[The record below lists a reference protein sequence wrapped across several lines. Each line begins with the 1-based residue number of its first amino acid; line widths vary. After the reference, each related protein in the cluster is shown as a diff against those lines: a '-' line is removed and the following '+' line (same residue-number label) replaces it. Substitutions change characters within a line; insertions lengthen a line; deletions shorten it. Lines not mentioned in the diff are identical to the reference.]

1 MAKPLIDHLRKLPL
15 AAWIIIG
22 LAAGVVAGL
31 ALPGAG
37 RAEWSDAAVAT
48 AGVIGELWLAALQ
61 MTILP
66 LVFALL
72 STTFIRSTGLAE
84 GTGAARR
91 TVLVIAALYVLGIL
105 VGVALTPVLLALWPV
120 SAEMAE
126 ALRGTGGVP
135 VDVERLPVADMILG
149 MVPSN
154 IVAAAAGGSLLPMV
168 FFAIVFGAALT
179 RIDEDKRRPIAAVLT
194 GLAEAMFVLVG
205 WVLALAPIGVAGL
218 ILVTANTHG
227 TTVLLGLAHY
237 ILLYIAIVLVLT
249 LCAYAVAVLFGRV
262 RLRDFARAVLPT
274 QVVAFG
280 TQSSLACLPLI
291 LKSAT
296 RLGVRENSADI
307 SVPLSVSLLRVSS
320 PASSIFYGAYGAIVY
335 GLPYGIA
342 LLLAAGVL
350 KTLIEVGS
358 VGIPSQ
364 ATMVATAAPVLAL
377 FGIPLEFL
385 AVILVVETIPDL
397 FKTVCNVT
405 TDVAAATVV
414 DSGRERHPA

>member
-15 AAWIIIG
+15 AAWILIG
-22 LAAGVVAGL
+22 LAAGVIAGL

-105 VGVALTPVLLALWPV
+105 VGVALTPMLLALWPV

-154 IVAAAAGGSLLPMV
+154 IVAAAAGGSLLPVV

-179 RIDEDKRRPIAAVLT
+179 RIDEEKRASIAAVLT

-249 LCAYAVAVLFGRV
+249 LCAYVVAVLFGRV

-405 TDVAAATVV
+405 THVAAATVV
-414 DSGRERHPA
+414 DRDRERHPV

>member
-1 MAKPLIDHLRKLPL
+1 MPERLRKLPL

-22 LAAGVVAGL
+22 LAAGVAAGL

-37 RAEWSDAAVAT
+37 RAEWSDAVVAT

-72 STTFIRSTGLAE
+72 STTFIRSTGLSE
-84 GTGAARR
+84 GTGVARR

-105 VGVALTPVLLALWPV
+105 VGVALTPVLLAAWPV
-120 SAEMAE
+120 SADMAE
-126 ALRGTGGVP
+126 ALRGTGNPPLEVA
-135 VDVERLPVADMILG
+135 RLPVADMILG

-154 IVAAAAGGSLLPMV
+154 IIAAAAGGSLLPVV

-179 RIDEDKRRPIAAVLT
+179 RIDADKRAPIAAVLT

-227 TTVLLGLAHY
+227 TTVLFGLAHY
-237 ILLYIAIVLVLT
+237 VLLYIAIVLAIT
-249 LCAYAVAVLFGRV
+249 ACAYAVAVLFGRV
-262 RLRDFARAVLPT
+262 RLGDFARAVLPT

-320 PASSIFYGAYGAIVY
+320 PTSSVFYGAYGAIVY
-335 GLPYGIA
+335 GLPHGIA

-405 TDVAAATVV
+405 MDVAAATVV
-414 DSGRERHPA
+414 DRGRGATVSPP

>member
-1 MAKPLIDHLRKLPL
+1 LPDRLRKLPL
-15 AAWIIIG
+15 AVWIIVG
-22 LAAGVVAGL
+22 LAAGVIAGL
-31 ALPGAG
+31 ALPGPG
-37 RAEWSDAAVAT
+37 RAEWSDAAVAS

-91 TVLVIAALYVLGIL
+91 TVLVIAALYLLGIL
-105 VGVALTPVLLALWPV
+105 VGVALTPALLAFWPV
-120 SAEMAE
+120 SVEMAE
-126 ALRGTGGVP
+126 ALRGTGAP

-154 IVAAAAGGSLLPMV
+154 IVAAAAGGSLLPVV

-179 RIDEDKRRPIAAVLT
+179 RIDEDKRAPIAAVLT

-237 ILLYIAIVLVLT
+237 VVLYIAIVLAIT
-249 LCAYAVAVLFGRV
+249 ACAYAVAVLFGRV
-262 RLRDFARAVLPT
+262 RLGDFARAVLPT

-307 SVPLSVSLLRVSS
+307 SMPLSVSLLRVSS

-335 GLPYGIA
+335 GLPYGIV

-405 TDVAAATVV
+405 MDVAAATVV
-414 DSGRERHPA
+414 DRDRERHPP